1 MAITAQQVK
10 ELRDATG
17 ISMMKCK
24 NALEESNGDLEA
36 ARDILRKA
44 GEKDAAKKSDRETG
58 EGAIFIAKEDGKAA
72 IIQIRCETD
81 FVARDENFVET
92 GNMLA
97 QKALTEGAEAAQAAG
112 EEALQGAIQKL
123 GENIQLGEV
132 KVVEAATIGSYIHS
146 NNKIGVL
153 VMLASGGEDI
163 AKQVA
168 MHAAAMSPSY
178 LTPDEVTDE
187 EVERERGVQLE
198 ILKNEGKPEEMIEK
212 IMEGKLKKFREESAL
227 IKQPFAMDSS
237 KMVEQFL
244 SENSAEITGFVRLA
258 I

>member
-24 NALEESNGDLEA
+24 QALEEANGDLEA

-58 EGAIFIAKEDGKAA
+58 EGAIFMAKEDGKAA
-72 IIQIRCETD
+72 VIQIRCETD
-81 FVARDENFVET
+81 FVARDENFST
-92 GNMLA
+92 AGNTLA
-97 QKALTEGAEAAQAAG
+97 ATAFADGEDAARAAAE
-112 EEALQGAIQKL
+112 EVLQGAIQKL

-132 KVVEAATIGSYIHS
+132 RVVEAAIIGSYIHS

-153 VMLASGGEDI
+153 VMLASGSEDI

-168 MHAAAMSPSY
+168 MHTAAMSPSY

-187 EVERERGVQLE
+187 EIERERGIQLE

-227 IKQPFAMDSS
+227 VKQPFAMDSS
-237 KMVEQFL
+237 KTVEQFL
-244 SENSAEITGFVRLA
+244 SENGAEISGFVRLA